1 MTPCPAPIEPVLLM
15 DYWLALLPAAE
26 TDAVE
31 EHLFECDQCG
41 DRLRETA
48 ALAEALRTLARSG
61 VLVVVV
67 GEALVQQATGAGQ
80 RVREYSVAPGETVL
94 CTVSD
99 DDDFLIARL
108 AADLGGPGRVDLS
121 FSDPSGVERQR
132 LTDIPVRAQGGGV
145 ILQESVTW
153 AKASPSTSMIAR
165 LLAVDADGREGLIAE
180 YTFHHTR
187 TIPGPPGW
195 EV

>member
-1 MTPCPAPIEPVLLM
+1 MRPCPAPIEPALLI
-15 DYWLALLPAAE
+15 DYWVALLPAAE

-41 DRLRETA
+41 DRLRETV
-48 ALAEALRTLARSG
+48 ALADALRALARSG
-61 VLVVVV
+61 VLFVVV
-67 GEALVQQATGAGQ
+67 GEALVQQASGAGQ

-94 CTVSD
+94 CTVSA

-108 AADLGGPGRVDLS
+108 AADLGGTARVDLS
-121 FSDPSGVERQR
+121 FTDLSGVERQR
-132 LTDIPVRAQGGGV
+132 LTDIPVRAQDGGV
-145 ILQESVTW
+145 VLQESVTW

-165 LLAVDADGREGLIAE
+165 LLAVDANGSEELIAE

-195 EV
+195 EW

>member
-1 MTPCPAPIEPVLLM
+1 MRPCLAPIEPALLM
-15 DYWLALLPAAE
+15 DYWVALLPAAE

-41 DRLRETA
+41 DRLRETV
-48 ALAEALRTLARSG
+48 ALADALRALARSG
-61 VLVVVV
+61 VLFVVVS
-67 GEALVQQATGAGQ
+67 EALVQQASGAGQ

-94 CTVSD
+94 CTVSA

-108 AADLGGPGRVDLS
+108 AADLGGTARVDLS
-121 FSDPSGVERQR
+121 FTDLSGVERQR
-132 LTDIPVRAQGGGV
+132 LTDIPIRAQDGGV
-145 ILQESVTW
+145 VLQESVTW

-165 LLAVDADGREGLIAE
+165 LLAVDANGSEELIAE

-195 EV
+195 EW